1 MEHIGTG
8 NSVTHTGR
16 KLDRKVR
23 VAPDFKLKQDV
34 MRTSWRKV
42 SFPVNTTNVG
52 VPRASY
58 L

>member
-1 MEHIGTG
+1 MRRRRHRWNTSGQETSGG
-8 NSVTHTGR
+8 

-42 SFPVNTTNVG
+42 NTTNVG